1 MSYVERSALVTGA
14 ASGIGTAM
22 VERLLAAGA
31 QVTAC
36 DVDAAGL
43 DALRDRLGG
52 ALQTVPCD
60 VGDDEQV
67 QAAVRQHVERWDGL
81 DVLFNNAGIM
91 DDYAPLSELEDE
103 QYRRVMRVNIDGAM
117 QMARA
122 AVRVMIDRGGGA
134 VVNTASAAGI
144 RGGRAG
150 TAYTISKHA
159 VIGLTRSIAFMHA
172 ADGVRCNALCPGNTD
187 TGLGWRMRSN
197 AKGLGELKPIFATV
211 PEATTPSRMAGVALF
226 LGSDDAADV
235 TGQVLTSDRGWL
247 VA

>member
-1 MSYVERSALVTGA
+1 MSYSGRSAIVTGA

-22 VERLLAAGA
+22 VERLLEAGA
-31 QVTAC
+31 RVTAC
-36 DVDAAGL
+36 DVDEQGLAALEARLTGP
-43 DALRDRLGG
+43 LRTTL
-52 ALQTVPCD
+52 CD
-60 VGDDEQV
+60 VGDDTQV
-67 QAAVRQHVERWDGL
+67 RAAVEGHAERHDGL

-122 AVRVMIDRGGGA
+122 AVRVMIDDGGGA
-134 VVNTASAAGI
+134 VVNTASAAAL

-172 ADGVRCNALCPGNTD
+172 TDGIRCNALCPGNTD

-197 AKGLGELKPIFATV
+197 VKGLGELKPIFKTV
-211 PEATTPSRMAGVALF
+211 PEATTPTRMARVALF
-226 LGSDDAADV
+226 LGSDDAVDV
-235 TGQVLTSDRGWL
+235 TGQILTSDRGWL

>member
-1 MSYVERSALVTGA
+1 MSYNGRSAIVTGA

-22 VERLLAAGA
+22 VERLVAAGA

-36 DVDAAGL
+36 DVDEAGL
-43 DALRDRLGG
+43 ANLAERLDGTLRTAL
-52 ALQTVPCD
+52 CD

-67 QAAVRQHVERWDGL
+67 RAAVAAHAEAFDGL

-91 DDYAPLSELEDE
+91 DDYAPVSELEDD

-122 AVRVMIDRGGGA
+122 AVRVMLDGDGGA
-134 VVNTASAAGI
+134 VVNTASAAGL

-172 ADGVRCNALCPGNTD
+172 ADGIRCNALCPGNTD

-197 AKGLGELKPIFATV
+197 AKGLGELKPIFKTV

-235 TGQVLTSDRGWL
+235 TGQILTSDRGWL